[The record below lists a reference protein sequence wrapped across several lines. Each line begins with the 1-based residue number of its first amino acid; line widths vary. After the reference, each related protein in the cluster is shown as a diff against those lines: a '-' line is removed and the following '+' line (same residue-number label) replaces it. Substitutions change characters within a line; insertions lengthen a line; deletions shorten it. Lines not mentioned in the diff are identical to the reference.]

1 MIALDVIVLG
11 LLWFLSGLL
20 CGVWFICLDYKAFH
34 ERNAFRQPQYRIGA
48 ALLNNW
54 DLISLVAIATGPLAG
69 VVVVMSYIRS
79 RKWY

>member
-34 ERNAFRQPQYRIGA
+34 EQYAYVWNRYSISG

-54 DLISLVAIATGPLAG
+54 ALISLVAIATGPLAG
-69 VVVVMSYIRS
+69 VVVIMSYIRG